1 MRKGMSSMN
10 SHGFMDRIHSF
21 LCKSALSIAFMITMF
36 ITVII
41 ILNSIAWYGSFDNA
55 DWMNSMNPVIIIA
68 SIIIAIAIFGLIM
81 TLHDDII
88 RLKPM
93 ITGIACTAIIMFTG
107 IAWTVFAAGTE
118 LADSYE
124 LMEIAA
130 TIHAHGFLTADTP
143 LYDDTLPDAYA
154 YITHYPYQSGVLLY
168 MMLMM
173 MFTGASMNML
183 VMRLI
188 SAIIIIP
195 ISGILISM
203 IAREIAVKTRCNGN
217 AAFNMTMIMLTLYSP
232 FAMSCYNIYGNI
244 LCLPFLFLGIL
255 MIIKL
260 TDESMNTNAF
270 IRSTMILFI
279 SVFGMLWFKT
289 NMMITVIAM
298 IIILIIGLLKHR
310 KRNFILL
317 PIIIIAAILGS
328 IIPVNIMQSFTDAD
342 LKNSRQPAMSWIAMG
357 TDYNPLTATPGFY
370 QEDYLG
376 GTWNDD
382 WTPDKAS
389 ETASQLFNEHVN
401 RLNEHN
407 WWTGMLI
414 RKTLYS
420 WSEPS
425 FTVFG
430 RSILPASQG
439 TRQDNAFMNDNK
451 NMLMLYW
458 DGLQMLIMILA
469 CITLFK
475 FIRMHECNETIVLPS
490 MILIGGFLFHYLWE
504 TQPEYAYTYFLLMFP
519 YAGILLSGIQLK
531 AYELSHK
538 IRTT

>member
-1 MRKGMSSMN
+1 MN

-21 LCKSALSIAFMITMF
+21 LCKSALSIAFMMTMF

-68 SIIIAIAIFGLIM
+68 SIIIAIAIFGLTM
-81 TLHDDII
+81 TLHDNII

-93 ITGIACTAIIMFTG
+93 MTGIACTAIIMLAG

-118 LADSYE
+118 LEDSYE

-130 TIHAHGFLTADTP
+130 TIHEHGFLTADTP

-195 ISGILISM
+195 ISGILIGM
-203 IAREIAVKTRCNGN
+203 IAREIAVKTHYNGK
-217 AAFNMTMIMLTLYSP
+217 AAFNMTMIMLALYSP
-232 FAMSCYNIYGNI
+232 FAMSCYKIYGNI

-260 TDESMNTNAF
+260 TDENMNTHAF

-298 IIILIIGLLKHR
+298 IIILILGLLKHR
-310 KRNFILL
+310 RRNLILI

-382 WTPDKAS
+382 WTPNKAS
-389 ETASQLFNEHVN
+389 ENARRLFNEHVN
-401 RLNEHN
+401 RLNENN
-407 WWTGMLI
+407 WWIGMLI

-430 RSILPASQG
+430 RSLIQASG
-439 TRQDNAFMNDNK
+439 TSQYHAFTAFMNDNK
-451 NMLMLYW
+451 TMFMLYW
-458 DGLQMLIMILA
+458 DGLQMLIMVLA
-469 CITLFK
+469 CIMLFK
-475 FIRMHECNETIVLPS
+475 FIRMHECDETTILPA

-519 YAGILLSGIQLK
+519 YAGVLLSGIQLK
-531 AYELSHK
+531 QYELSHK
-538 IRTT
+538 IRKT

>member
-1 MRKGMSSMN
+1 MSSMN
-10 SHGFMDRIHSF
+10 SHGFMDSIHSF

-55 DWMNSMNPVIIIA
+55 DWMNSMNPVIIIS

-93 ITGIACTAIIMFTG
+93 ITGIACTAIIMLTG
-107 IAWTVFAAGTE
+107 IAWTVFAARTE
-118 LADSYE
+118 LEDSYE

-130 TIHAHGFLTADTP
+130 TIHEHGFLTANTP

-195 ISGILISM
+195 ISGILIGM
-203 IAREIAVKTRCNGN
+203 IAREIAVRTRHSGN
-217 AAFNMTMIMLTLYSP
+217 SAFNMTMIMLTLYSP
-232 FAMSCYNIYGNI
+232 FAISCYKIYGNI
-244 LCLPFLFLGIL
+244 LCLPFMFLGML
-255 MIIKL
+255 MMIEL
-260 TDESMNTNAF
+260 ADGNMNTHAF

-298 IIILIIGLLKHR
+298 IIILILGLLKHR
-310 KRNFILL
+310 KRNLILM

-328 IIPVNIMQSFTDAD
+328 IAPVNIMQSFTDAD
-342 LKNSRQPAMSWIAMG
+342 LKDSRQPAMSWIAMG

-370 QEDYLG
+370 QDDYLG
-376 GTWNDD
+376 RTWNDD
-382 WTPDKAS
+382 WTPEKAS
-389 ETASQLFNEHVN
+389 ENARRLFNEHVN
-401 RLNEHN
+401 RLNENN
-407 WWTGMLI
+407 WWAGMLI

-430 RSILPASQG
+430 RSLIQASG
-439 TRQDNAFMNDNK
+439 TRQDNAFTAFMKDNK
-451 NMLMLYW
+451 TMFMLYW
-458 DGLQMLIMILA
+458 DGLQMLVMVLA
-469 CITLFK
+469 CIMLFQ
-475 FIRMHECNETIVLPS
+475 FIRTHECNETIVLPA
-490 MILIGGFLFHYLWE
+490 MILIGGLLFHYLWE

-519 YAGILLSGIQLK
+519 YAGILSSGIQLK
-531 AYELSHK
+531 K
-538 IRTT
+538 I

>member
-1 MRKGMSSMN
+1 MSSMN

-21 LCKSALSIAFMITMF
+21 LCKSALSIAFMTTTF

-81 TLHDDII
+81 ILHDDII

-93 ITGIACTAIIMFTG
+93 ITGIACTAIIMLTG

-118 LADSYE
+118 LEDSYE

-130 TIHAHGFLTADTP
+130 TIHEHGFLTANTP

-195 ISGILISM
+195 ISGILIGM
-203 IAREIAVKTRCNGN
+203 IAREIAVRTRHSGN
-217 AAFNMTMIMLTLYSP
+217 SAFNMTMIMLALYSP
-232 FAMSCYNIYGNI
+232 FAMSSYKIYGNI

-260 TDESMNTNAF
+260 TDNMNTHAF

-298 IIILIIGLLKHR
+298 IIILILGLLKHR
-310 KRNFILL
+310 KQNLILM

-328 IIPVNIMQSFTDAD
+328 IAPVNIMQSFTDAD
-342 LKNSRQPAMSWIAMG
+342 LKDSRQPAMSWIAMG

-389 ETASQLFNEHVN
+389 ENARRLFNEHVN
-401 RLNEHN
+401 RLNENN
-407 WWTGMLI
+407 WWISMLI

-430 RSILPASQG
+430 RSLIQASG
-439 TRQDNAFMNDNK
+439 TSQDKVFTAFMNDNK
-451 NMLMLYW
+451 TMFMIYW
-458 DGLQMLIMILA
+458 DGLQMLIMGLA
-469 CITLFK
+469 CIMLFQ
-475 FIRMHECNETIVLPS
+475 FIRTHEYNETIVLPA

-519 YAGILLSGIQLK
+519 YAGVLLSGITLK
-531 AYELSHK
+531 KYELSHK
-538 IRTT
+538 IRKT

>member
-1 MRKGMSSMN
+1 MN

-21 LCKSALSIAFMITMF
+21 LCKSALSIAFIMTMF

-68 SIIIAIAIFGLIM
+68 SIIIAIAIFGLTM

-93 ITGIACTAIIMFTG
+93 MTGIACTAIIMLTG

-118 LADSYE
+118 LEDSYE

-130 TIHAHGFLTADTP
+130 TIHEHGFLTADTP

-195 ISGILISM
+195 ISGILIGM
-203 IAREIAVKTRCNGN
+203 IAREIAVKTRYNGN

-232 FAMSCYNIYGNI
+232 FAMSSYKIYGNI

-260 TDESMNTNAF
+260 TDENMNTHAF

-289 NMMITVIAM
+289 NMMITVIAI
-298 IIILIIGLLKHR
+298 IIILILGLLKHR
-310 KRNFILL
+310 KRNLILI

-328 IIPVNIMQSFTDAD
+328 IIPVSIMQSFTDAD

-376 GTWNDD
+376 GAWNDD

-389 ETASQLFNEHVN
+389 ETARQLFNEHVN
-401 RLNEHN
+401 RLNENN
-407 WWTGMLI
+407 WWIQMLT

-430 RSILPASQG
+430 RSLIQASG
-439 TRQDNAFMNDNK
+439 TSQDKVFTAFMNDNK
-451 NMLMLYW
+451 TMFMLYW
-458 DGLQMLIMILA
+458 DGLQMLIMVLA
-469 CITLFK
+469 CIMLFK
-475 FIRMHECNETIVLPS
+475 FIRMHECDETIVLPA

-519 YAGILLSGIQLK
+519 YAGVLLSGIQLK
-531 AYELSHK
+531 KYELSHK
-538 IRTT
+538 IRKT

>member
-1 MRKGMSSMN
+1 MRKGISSMN
-10 SHGFMDRIHSF
+10 SHGLMDRIHSF
-21 LCKSALSIAFMITMF
+21 LCKSALSIAFMISMF

-55 DWMNSMNPVIIIA
+55 DWMNSTNPVIIIA

-93 ITGIACTAIIMFTG
+93 MTGIACTAIIMLTG

-130 TIHAHGFLTADTP
+130 TIHEHGFLTADTP

-260 TDESMNTNAF
+260 TDENMNTRAF
-270 IRSTMILFI
+270 IRSAMILFI

-298 IIILIIGLLKHR
+298 IIILILGLLKHR
-310 KRNFILL
+310 KRNFILI

-342 LKNSRQPAMSWIAMG
+342 LKNSRQPAMSWIAIG
-357 TDYNPLTATPGFY
+357 TDYNPLTATPGFH

-382 WTPDKAS
+382 WTPEKAS
-389 ETASQLFNEHVN
+389 ETARQLFNEHVN
-401 RLNEHN
+401 RLNENN
-407 WWTGMLI
+407 WWIQMLA

-430 RSILPASQG
+430 RSLIQASG
-439 TRQDNAFMNDNK
+439 TSQDNAFMNDNK

>member
-1 MRKGMSSMN
+1 MSSMN

-68 SIIIAIAIFGLIM
+68 SIIIAIAIFGLII

-93 ITGIACTAIIMFTG
+93 ITGIACTVIIMLTG

-118 LADSYE
+118 LEDSYE

-130 TIHAHGFLTADTP
+130 TIHEHGFLTADTP

-173 MFTGASMNML
+173 LFTGASMSML

-203 IAREIAVKTRCNGN
+203 IAREIAVKTHHSGN
-217 AAFNMTMIMLTLYSP
+217 SAFNMTMIMLTLYSP
-232 FAMSCYNIYGNI
+232 FAMSSYKIYGNI

-260 TDESMNTNAF
+260 TDENMNTHAF
-270 IRSTMILFI
+270 IRSAMILFI

-298 IIILIIGLLKHR
+298 IIILILGLLKHR
-310 KRNFILL
+310 KRNLILI
-317 PIIIIAAILGS
+317 PIIIIAAVLGS
-328 IIPVNIMQSFTDAD
+328 IVPVNIMQSFTDAD

-389 ETASQLFNEHVN
+389 ENARRLFNEHVN
-401 RLNEHN
+401 RLNENN
-407 WWTGMLI
+407 WWIQMLI

-430 RSILPASQG
+430 RSLIQASG
-439 TRQDNAFMNDNK
+439 TSQDKVFTAFMNENDNK
-451 NMLMLYW
+451 TMFMLYW
-458 DGLQMLIMILA
+458 DGLQMLIMVLA
-469 CITLFK
+469 CIMLFK
-475 FIRMHECNETIVLPS
+475 FIRMRECNETIVLPA

-519 YAGILLSGIQLK
+519 YAGVLLSGIQLK
-531 AYELSHK
+531 EYELSHK
-538 IRTT
+538 IRKT

>member
-1 MRKGMSSMN
+1 MPSMN

-21 LCKSALSIAFMITMF
+21 LCKSALSIAFMMTMF

-68 SIIIAIAIFGLIM
+68 SIIIAIAIFGLTM

-93 ITGIACTAIIMFTG
+93 MTGIACTAIIMLTG

-118 LADSYE
+118 LEDSYE

-130 TIHAHGFLTADTP
+130 TIHEHGFLTADTP

-168 MMLMM
+168 MMPMM
-173 MFTGASMNML
+173 MFTGASMDML

-195 ISGILISM
+195 ISGILIGM
-203 IAREIAVKTRCNGN
+203 IAREIAVKTRYNGN

-232 FAMSCYNIYGNI
+232 FAMSSYKIYGNI
-244 LCLPFLFLGIL
+244 LDLPFLFLGIL

-260 TDESMNTNAF
+260 TDENMNTHAF
-270 IRSTMILFI
+270 IRSAMILFI

-298 IIILIIGLLKHR
+298 IIILILGLLKHR
-310 KRNFILL
+310 KRNLILI

-370 QEDYLG
+370 QEDYLDG
-376 GTWNDD
+376 AWNDD
-382 WTPDKAS
+382 WTPNKAS
-389 ETASQLFNEHVN
+389 ETARRLFNEHVN
-401 RLNEHN
+401 RLNENN
-407 WWTGMLI
+407 WWIQMLA

-425 FTVFG
+425 FAVFG
-430 RSILPASQG
+430 RSLIQASG
-439 TRQDNAFMNDNK
+439 TRQDKVFTSFMNDNK
-451 NMLMLYW
+451 TMFMLYW
-458 DGLQMLIMILA
+458 DGLQMLVMVLA
-469 CITLFK
+469 CIMLFQ
-475 FIRMHECNETIVLPS
+475 FIRMHECNETIVLPA

-519 YAGILLSGIQLK
+519 YAGILSSGIQLK
-531 AYELSHK
+531 KYELSHK
-538 IRTT
+538 IRKT

>member
-1 MRKGMSSMN
+1 MSSMN

-21 LCKSALSIAFMITMF
+21 LCKSALSIAFMMTMF

-68 SIIIAIAIFGLIM
+68 SIIIAIAIFGLTM

-93 ITGIACTAIIMFTG
+93 MTGIACTAIIMLTG
-107 IAWTVFAAGTE
+107 ITWTVFAAGTE
-118 LADSYE
+118 LEDSYE

-130 TIHAHGFLTADTP
+130 TIHEHGFLTADTP

-173 MFTGASMNML
+173 LFTGASMNML

-195 ISGILISM
+195 ISGILIGM
-203 IAREIAVKTRCNGN
+203 IAREIAVKTRHSGN
-217 AAFNMTMIMLTLYSP
+217 SAFNMTMIMLTLYSP
-232 FAMSCYNIYGNI
+232 FAMSGYKIYGNI

-260 TDESMNTNAF
+260 TDENMNTRAF
-270 IRSTMILFI
+270 IRSAMILFI

-298 IIILIIGLLKHR
+298 IIILILGLLKHR
-310 KRNFILL
+310 KRNFILI

-376 GTWNDD
+376 GAWNDD

-389 ETASQLFNEHVN
+389 ETARQLFNEHVN
-401 RLNEHN
+401 RLNENN
-407 WWTGMLI
+407 WWIQMLA

-430 RSILPASQG
+430 RSLIQASG
-439 TRQDNAFMNDNK
+439 TSQDKVFTAFMNDNK
-451 NMLMLYW
+451 TMFMLYW
-458 DGLQMLIMILA
+458 DGLQMLIMVLA
-469 CITLFK
+469 CIMLFK
-475 FIRMHECNETIVLPS
+475 FIRMHECDETTILPA

-519 YAGILLSGIQLK
+519 YAGVLLSGIQLK
-531 AYELSHK
+531 KYELSHK
-538 IRTT
+538 IRKT